1 MITEALKSISLRG
14 RIVYAIMC
22 AEKYASTKFPSN
34 AWKLVFKPFW
44 EICESET
51 WDEWSDKVLEYIP
64 EILLEFDSYESSDF
78 DYLPKSEYEQIR
90 KLFKTT
96 NKNVNTI
103 LYNIR
108 KIELAY
114 SYSSISG
121 IGKESL
127 DIIEEIVKILEKEKI
142 ELPDPQRVAFSKFSE
157 KNGWGE
163 PFDGKG
169 LSIILKIKNDKLLEQ
184 MVLD

>member
-1 MITEALKSISLRG
+1 MITNVLKSISIRG

-22 AEKYASTKFPSN
+22 AEKYISTKYPSN

-64 EILLEFDSYESSDF
+64 EILLEFDNYESSDF
-78 DYLPKSEYEQIR
+78 EYLPKSEYEQIK
-90 KLFKTT
+90 KLYKNTD
-96 NKNVNTI
+96 KNVNTI

-108 KIELAY
+108 RIELAY

-142 ELPDPQRVAFSKFSE
+142 KLPDPQQVAFSKFTE

-163 PFDGKG
+163 PFDGKN
-169 LSIILKIKNDKLLEQ
+169 LSVILED
-184 MVLD
+184 